1 MSNDHETSDWRLFE
15 QLVTRIETDAR
26 QKGLI
31 VKSPD
36 KIRSLIT
43 GDLREVDA
51 SIRDADLGTL
61 ITIECRR
68 RKSKEDVTWIEQLAT
83 KMKAIG
89 ATKTVAVSS
98 SGFSKQAYAAAQ
110 HYGIDLRLV
119 SELTLDDI
127 NPKQKIDFILFHH
140 RRCALHGIGIIL
152 FDSKDGRLNYL
163 FKSGSDPSAKIFER
177 TKTREKWSLNDLWL
191 ELQKRQDI
199 FKEIEIAKPPKRMTC
214 GMSYPGNVTIAS
226 NSEPELLGEVIF
238 FVELSI
244 EVEQVT
250 LGEATKV
257 GYSGN
262 TDSGLQRIE
271 FESKQ
276 CLDGEYSI
284 SMQFPTDAKSATNT
298 RFRLTTPR
306 TGKGTGTRE

>member
-177 TKTREKWSLNDLWL
+177 TKTREKWSLNDL
-191 ELQKRQDI
+191 
-199 FKEIEIAKPPKRMTC
+199 
-214 GMSYPGNVTIAS
+214 
-226 NSEPELLGEVIF
+226 
-238 FVELSI
+238 
-244 EVEQVT
+244 
-250 LGEATKV
+250 
-257 GYSGN
+257 
-262 TDSGLQRIE
+262 
-271 FESKQ
+271 
-276 CLDGEYSI
+276 
-284 SMQFPTDAKSATNT
+284 
-298 RFRLTTPR
+298 
-306 TGKGTGTRE
+306 